1 MAEKEVKY
9 CPLLS
14 GNGHIS
20 ICQEELCMFWRDVR
34 HPLGSKEVYDCVLAF
49 GLRSLI
55 RLSDYHIF
63 HLEK

>member
-9 CPLLS
+9 CPLLG
-14 GNGHIS
+14 GNS
-20 ICQEELCMFWRDVR
+20 LSPTCKEELCMFWRDVR
-34 HPLGSKEVYDCVLAF
+34 HPLERTEQYDCVLAF